1 MDKRTFIEAT
11 ASGLM
16 KMDYKPDFLAI
27 IVDRFGDWEYDEKKL
42 CDIPVIKLY
51 VSVNSGDSGLDFPII
66 PCFNSLAESKIFM
79 QTVYFQQGFTD
90 ICFDF

>member
-1 MDKRTFIEAT
+1 MDKRIFIEAT
-11 ASGLM
+11 ASGLR

-66 PCFNSLAESKIFM
+66 PCFNSLSESKIFM
-79 QTVYFQQGFTD
+79 QTVYFQKGFTD